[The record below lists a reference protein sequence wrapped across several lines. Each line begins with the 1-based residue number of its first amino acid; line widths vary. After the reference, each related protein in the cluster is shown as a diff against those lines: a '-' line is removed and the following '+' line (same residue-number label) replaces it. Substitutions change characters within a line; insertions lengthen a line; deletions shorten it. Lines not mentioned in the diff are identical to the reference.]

1 MLFIF
6 VFSKNQANI
15 APDFITRILTSL
27 FVYILIGMTKLFPL
41 LTLFIL
47 FINNCNYS
55 YSALS
60 IGGTYQGKNLY
71 IQNPIDDE
79 GFGYCAT
86 KVTVNGDIMPGGT
99 GSGAFEI
106 DFGLFNIGLGEPVF
120 IVIEHHDGCKPKI
133 LNPEVLLPRSTFN
146 VTAITISTDEKLK
159 WETSNENGK
168 LPFII
173 EQYRWNK
180 WVAVGEVD
188 GIGTNGA
195 NKYEFKVTPHSG
207 ENAYRVVQ
215 IDHSGEKRVSEQV
228 KFKSTV
234 PAVVKSP
241 AIVKDVIQF
250 TANDKPIE
258 TRYEIYDAYGNIV
271 KKGVGSSVNCSNLL
285 KGVYYINF
293 DNINEKFVKK

>member
-1 MLFIF
+1 M
-6 VFSKNQANI
+6 K
-15 APDFITRILTSL
+15 
-27 FVYILIGMTKLFPL
+27 KLFTL
-41 LTLFIL
+41 LTICIL
-47 FINNCNYS
+47 SNWTL
-55 YSALS
+55 ATLS
-60 IGGTYQGKNLY
+60 IEGTYQGKNLY
-71 IQNPIDDE
+71 VQNPMDDD

-106 DFGLFNIGLGEPVF
+106 DFANFNIELGEPVF

-146 VTAITISTDEKLK
+146 VVSITVSDDGKLK
-159 WETSNENGK
+159 WETTNENGK
-168 LPFII
+168 LPFTI

-180 WVAVGEVD
+180 WVTVGEVQ
-188 GIGTNGA
+188 GIGTPNN
-195 NKYEFKVTPHSG
+195 NKYEFKVSPHSG
-207 ENAYRVVQ
+207 ENTVRVVQ
-215 IDHSGEKRVSEQV
+215 VDHSGEKRASDQV
-228 KFKSTV
+228 KFKSSV
-234 PAVVKSP
+234 PVVTKSP
-241 AIVKDVIQF
+241 SIVKDLISF
-250 TANDKPIE
+250 AANGAAVE